1 MEDVTLLYV
10 IKDGRILLIKSKRGI
25 SEGKWNGPGGHV
37 EEGESPA
44 DAAIRETIEE
54 TGVTPL
60 GIKHVGR
67 NEFYIGGECAMKAHI
82 FVARDFSGET
92 KETEEGIPNWF
103 SLDAIPLNEMWPD
116 DEIWIP
122 VMLEGKKFSGKFY
135 YDEGYKN
142 MINYEI
148 EEIKEAAGWK

>member
-67 NEFYIGGECAMKAHI
+67 NEFYIGGEGAMKAHI